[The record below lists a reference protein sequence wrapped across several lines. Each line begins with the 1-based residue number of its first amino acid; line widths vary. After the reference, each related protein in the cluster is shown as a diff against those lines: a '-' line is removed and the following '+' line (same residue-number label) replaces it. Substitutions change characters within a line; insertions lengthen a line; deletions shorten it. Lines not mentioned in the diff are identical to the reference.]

1 MVGLKLHI
9 NDFSNNLEKEMKSI
23 KAQEGFDDAKNAK
36 HFSDEFVVVESEINR
51 LQEAVP
57 KIELLEKDLEL
68 TDTGKDEELEE
79 YAPKLR
85 KVMSE

>member
-9 NDFSNNLEKEMKSI
+9 NDFSNELEKEMKGI
-23 KAQEGFDDAKNAK
+23 KAQDGFDDSKNAK

-51 LQEAVP
+51 LQDAVP
-57 KIELLEKDLEL
+57 KIEMLEKDLEL
-68 TDTGKDEELEE
+68 SETGKDEELEE